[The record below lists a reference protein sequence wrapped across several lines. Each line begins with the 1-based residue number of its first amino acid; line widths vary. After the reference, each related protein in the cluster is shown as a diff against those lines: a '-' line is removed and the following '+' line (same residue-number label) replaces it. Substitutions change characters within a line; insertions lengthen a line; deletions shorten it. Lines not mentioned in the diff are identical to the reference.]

1 MRNTDFVSTVFDGP
15 DKPNKAAIAFTMSLA
30 ALKKGHSCTVIL
42 MGDAS
47 HYAKAGG
54 ADGIHIGE
62 PFAALATLMQEFIE
76 LGGQIVGCKSCIIHQ
91 GIQLDDVQPEY
102 EVITAPDVVDLLMA
116 SKGSLQLT

>member
-1 MRNTDFVSTVFDGP
+1 MHRDLNG
-15 DKPNKAAIAFTMSLA
+15 
-30 ALKKGHSCTVIL
+30 G
-42 MGDAS
+42 AS
-47 HYAKAGG
+47 HYAKAGV